1 MSQANRLG
9 VPHWESVSQ
18 EEWSDWRWQQKNA
31 IRDVTNLNQTLS
43 TFTHFRAGTS
53 PIVDQIAK
61 ESFSFRVTPHMV
73 AALKEATDK
82 QIGGA
87 WQAFLKSFIPLEQE
101 LPRIE
106 QTNGIDCI
114 GEHLPSANPVPAVT
128 SFYPDRVLFRV
139 TGMCAAYCRY
149 CFRRR
154 MVGDGE
160 AAWNEKEIQNGIAY
174 IASKPNIKEVILSG
188 GDPLVLSDSRL
199 STLLQTLRRIPHIRR
214 LRIDTKFLTML
225 PQRFTNDF
233 VNILR
238 EIQPFYLIGHF
249 THLSEL
255 SSETRAACRRLAD
268 AGIPLRS
275 HTPLLKGVN
284 DDATSLVELMEALVD
299 CRVQP
304 YYLIQFIPTKWTEHF
319 RVPIAAGLDLV
330 RQLQKRCGGLATPTY
345 IVYLP
350 QAGGKVPA
358 SAHYLIEH
366 RPEGYLFESQDGRRI
381 LYPEPPELHAGAK
394 KSASND

>member
-1 MSQANRLG
+1 MNNNLSQLPEPWGDASLA
-9 VPHWESVSQ
+9 
-18 EEWSDWRWQQKNA
+18 DWNDWHWQQKNA
-31 IRDVTNLNQTLS
+31 IRDVTQLNRVLS
-43 TFTHFRAGTS
+43 SFTELQAPTS
-53 PIVDQIAK
+53 LIIDQIAS
-61 ESFSFRVTPHMV
+61 ESFSFKVTPHMV
-73 AALKEATDK
+73 TALKSALDK
-82 QIGGA
+82 RIDGA
-87 WQAFLKSFIPLEQE
+87 WESFLKSFVPLEQE

-106 QTNGIDCI
+106 QANGTDCI
-114 GEHLPSANPVPAVT
+114 GEQLPSANPVPAVT

-160 AAWNEKEIQNGIAY
+160 AAWNENEIQNGINY
-174 IASKPNIKEVILSG
+174 ISSNSGIKEVILSG
-188 GDPLVLSDSRL
+188 GDPLILSDSRL
-199 STLLQTLRRIPHIRR
+199 STLLQTLRRIPHVRR

-225 PQRFTNDF
+225 PQRFTNDL

-238 EIQPFYLIGHF
+238 EVQPFYLIGHF

-255 SSETRAACRRLAD
+255 SSETRDACRRLAD

-275 HTPLLKGVN
+275 HTPLLKGIN
-284 DDATSLVELMEALVD
+284 DDATSLIELMEALVD

-319 RVPIAAGLDLV
+319 RVPISVGLNLV
-330 RQLQKRCGGLATPTY
+330 RQLQSRCGGLATPTY

-381 LYPEPPELHAGAK
+381 LYPEPPELHDGTEK
-394 KSASND
+394 T